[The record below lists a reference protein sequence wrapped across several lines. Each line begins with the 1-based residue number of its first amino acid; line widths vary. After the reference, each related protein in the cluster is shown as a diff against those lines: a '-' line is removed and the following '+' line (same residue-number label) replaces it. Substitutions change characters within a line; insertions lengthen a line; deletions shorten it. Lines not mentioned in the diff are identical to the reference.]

1 MKSNIKKINY
11 VVVVLFLFL
20 VTFAGC
26 KYGDLSKQ
34 QAYEMGVEHSF
45 GDVTVRL
52 SQDEENERFV
62 LECKISEKSD
72 EVRLFSFE
80 LNISA
85 TESLNNCEQFDY
97 GDNLGSQIVFG
108 ENGYYEFYSDRIFY
122 ISYKNA
128 DENVKK
134 IILDKKYISISTL
147 SKTFYR

>member
-1 MKSNIKKINY
+1 MKRINH
-11 VVVVLFLFL
+11 VVVVLFLL
-20 VTFAGC
+20 IVTFAGC

-34 QAYEMGVEHSF
+34 QAYQMSVEHSF
-45 GDVTVRL
+45 GDMTVRL

-72 EVRLFSFE
+72 EVHLFSFD
-80 LNISA
+80 LNISV
-85 TESLNNCEQFDY
+85 TESLNNSEQFDY
-97 GDNLGSQIVFG
+97 GDNLGSQIAFDK
-108 ENGYYEFYSDRIFY
+108 NGYYEFYSERIFY

-134 IILDKKYISISTL
+134 IISDKKYISISTL